1 MSPHRDS
8 EVSRMSSSWDS
19 PRKSF
24 TEACNDDD
32 SPGPGHPQSLGN
44 GANGKDPPSRAVIAI
59 GLRNANL
66 EKRAIA
72 AARRIGKVE
81 VDHGDTS
88 CKTPDAEPYIL
99 KASARKKT

>member
-1 MSPHRDS
+1 M
-8 EVSRMSSSWDS
+8 
-19 PRKSF
+19 SF
-24 TEACNDDD
+24 TEACN
-32 SPGPGHPQSLGN
+32 
-44 GANGKDPPSRAVIAI
+44 
-59 GLRNANL
+59 
-66 EKRAIA
+66 A